1 MTVTSREQQLT
12 KDEQNQNLLNEA
24 FIKAFFRLLRTV
36 KIHKE
41 NNQSIIRCAEEFTCL
56 INKQKTDKNNIILR
70 FKDKR
75 IYLQDEKLLYL
86 RKNINLYD
94 TVYEYFKK
102 REIGGFNFNISQNM
116 IPLKQLMAFARML
129 NSSKQHNNPLKW
141 LEESIEKNKIS
152 SWVNILD
159 NFEKKPETNSRK
171 EQGRKNYSYVMAS
184 VKEIS
189 QKLSTQNQ
197 AGIHKTLRVTQNMV
211 DLMMEDEPLFKAL
224 STIRIYDDYTFSH
237 SVNVAILAMCIG
249 KRINLSKK
257 SLERLGLCG
266 LLHDLGKVEV
276 SKEILNKPAKLTD
289 EEFEEMKKHTLYG
302 VRLIVKIRASRDR
315 KAKLLLPPFEHH
327 LKYDLSGYPQSDR
340 RAALNLFSRILCI
353 ADVYDA
359 ITSPRVYRR
368 SVLSPAQA
376 LGLMFKGFGTDFDPI
391 LFKIFINMMGVYPVG
406 TLLQLDNDEMGLVID
421 ASDGADGNMPKVV
434 LLLPDGKGGYNKGE
448 QKDLSEKNPVTGKY
462 LKNIVRSYHP
472 SVFNI
477 QPFDF
482 LI

>member
-1 MTVTSREQQLT
+1 
-12 KDEQNQNLLNEA
+12 LLNHA

-41 NNQSIIRCAEEFTCL
+41 NNQSIIKCAEEFSRL
-56 INKQKTDKNNIILR
+56 MNKQKTDKNNVILR
-70 FKDKR
+70 FKDKK
-75 IYLQDEKLLYL
+75 IYLQDEKLIYQ

-102 REIGGFNFNISQNM
+102 REIEGFNFDISQNM
-116 IPLKQLMAFARML
+116 IPLEQLMAFARML
-129 NSSKQHNNPLKW
+129 NRSKQYNNPLKW
-141 LEESIEKNKIS
+141 LEESIKINKIS
-152 SWVNILD
+152 CWVKILHD
-159 NFEKKPETNSRK
+159 SEKKPDTNSRK
-171 EQGRKNYSYVMAS
+171 ERGRKNYSYVLAS
-184 VKEIS
+184 VKEVS
-189 QKLSTQNQ
+189 QKLLAQNH

-237 SVNVAILAMCIG
+237 SVNVAIIAMCIG

-276 SKEILNKPAKLTD
+276 SKKILNKTSKLTD
-289 EEFEEMKKHTLYG
+289 QEFEEMKKHSLSG
-302 VRLIVKIRASRDR
+302 VRLIVKMKASRDR

-327 LKYDLSGYPQSDR
+327 LKYDLSGYPQTER
-340 RAALNLFSRILCI
+340 RVALNLFSRILCI

-376 LGLMFKGFGTDFDPI
+376 LGLMFKGCGTDFDPI
-391 LFKIFINMMGVYPVG
+391 LLKIFINMMGIYPVG
-406 TLLQLDNDEMGLVID
+406 TLLQLDTDEIGLVTDI
-421 ASDGADGNMPKVV
+421 SDSSGGNMPIIILV
-434 LLLPDGKGGYNKGE
+434 LPDGKGGYSKGE
-448 QKDLSEKNPVTGKY
+448 QIDLNEKNPVTGKY
-462 LKNIVRSYHP
+462 LKNIVRTLHP
-472 SVFNI
+472 WVFNI
-477 QPFDF
+477 QPFEF
-482 LI
+482 IV